1 MSKPQEPSFLPPKY
15 WLSRLFIGMLRLVAS
30 CSYQSQRR
38 LAKSVAAVIYRF
50 AGRRRGIVEVNL
62 RLCFPEWSQALR
74 QQKSKEVFYHN
85 VMGVFEAFTAYQ
97 QSTEL
102 FRQRLDILGAK
113 VLEEAKAQGRGVL
126 LIGAHYSHLDLGG
139 ALVSLQTPVVAIYRP
154 HNNPLMDRCIN
165 QGRENFMQGVIA
177 RDNMRAMIR
186 ALKNNKVVWYPPDQ
200 DYGAKHACYAPF
212 FGVNAATI
220 TATSRLAKFNQ
231 SPVVMLAYRRDDE
244 TGRYTLEFT
253 PGPEGFP
260 CGDEVQDA
268 TLINQ
273 ALEDNIRKAPT
284 QYMWTH
290 RRFKTQPE
298 GKAELYR

>member
-1 MSKPQEPSFLPPKY
+1 MSKPQEPSFLQPQY
-15 WLSRLFIGMLRLVAS
+15 WLSWLFIGVLRLVAS
-30 CSYQSQRR
+30 CSYRGQRR
-38 LAKSVAAVIYRF
+38 LAKIVAAVVYRL
-50 AGRRRGIVEVNL
+50 AGRRRRIVEVNL
-62 RLCFPEWSQALR
+62 ALCFPEWDQELR
-74 QQKSKEVFYHN
+74 QQQCKQVFYHN
-85 VMGVFEAFTAYQ
+85 IMGVFEAFTAYQ
-97 QSTEL
+97 QPTET
-102 FRQRLDILGAK
+102 FRQRLDIVGAEI
-113 VLEEAKAQGRGVL
+113 LENAKAQGRGVL

-154 HNNPLMDRCIN
+154 HNNPLMDHCIN
-165 QGRENFMQGVIA
+165 QGRQNFMQGVIA

-186 ALKNNKVVWYPPDQ
+186 ALKNQKVVWYPPDQ

-244 TGRYTLEFT
+244 TGRYTLEFS

-260 CGDEVQDA
+260 SGDEVQDA

-298 GKAELYR
+298 GKAQLYR